1 MNKLATNRGVIRRK
15 DLDLHELL
23 NICSAPTTK
32 EDRIQILKDYAL
44 VYPELK
50 YFLVV
55 GYFYKGVFKSITDI
69 APLEFR
75 QSKVHKGSSVENISS
90 MWREVTKMYDTFPTG
105 PRVRRG
111 KAQRLL
117 EELYHED
124 ALLIH
129 SLLSGSFYS
138 KELNESVV
146 AEAFPLE
153 IPAPT
158 KKDIG

>member
-1 MNKLATNRGVIRRK
+1 MTELPINRGIIRRK
-15 DLDLHELL
+15 DLDIHELL
-23 NICSAPTTK
+23 NICSAPTSK
-32 EDRIQILKDYAL
+32 EDRITILQDYAK

-55 GYFYKGVFKSITDI
+55 AYFCKDAFKSITEI
-69 APLEFR
+69 APIEFIP
-75 QSKVHKGSSVENISS
+75 SKVHKGSSIENITS
-90 MWREVTKMYDTFPTG
+90 MWREITKMYDSFPTG

-117 EELYHED
+117 EELYYED
-124 ALLIH
+124 AKLVHLL
-129 SLLSGSFYS
+129 LTGKYYS

-146 AEAFPLE
+146 VEAFPLD
-153 IPAPT
+153 IPAPL